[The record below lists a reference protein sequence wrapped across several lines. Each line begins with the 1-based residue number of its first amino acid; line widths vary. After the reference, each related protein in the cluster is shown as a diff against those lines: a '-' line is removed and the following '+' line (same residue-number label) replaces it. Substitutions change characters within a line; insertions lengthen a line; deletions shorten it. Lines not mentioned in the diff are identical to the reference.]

1 MVANIVEKMMV
12 AFWLCTELSTTFVD
26 MGGFFITQVEGPI
39 PASPRGFGC
48 AGLGVG
54 SWYSHPYSYGYPT
67 YYGPTYYG
75 HPLLRMNTDAC
86 LQSLFVPGALDG
98 KEIMRSNNG
107 RCLERNRK
115 LLTHRWRG
123 VDSNF

>member
-26 MGGFFITQVEGPI
+26 MGGFFIIQVEGPI

-54 SWYSHPYSYGYPT
+54 SWYSLRWTPNVRQPE
-67 YYGPTYYG
+67 
-75 HPLLRMNTDAC
+75 PLLK
-86 LQSLFVPGALDG
+86 V
-98 KEIMRSNNG
+98 
-107 RCLERNRK
+107 
-115 LLTHRWRG
+115 
-123 VDSNF
+123 

>member
-48 AGLGVG
+48 AGLGSDLGTAIRITTVIR
-54 SWYSHPYSYGYPT
+54 PT
-67 YYGPTYYG
+67 TGTPITVE
-75 HPLLRMNTDAC
+75 H
-86 LQSLFVPGALDG
+86 
-98 KEIMRSNNG
+98 
-107 RCLERNRK
+107 
-115 LLTHRWRG
+115 
-123 VDSNF
+123 